1 MKAHQEGPRI
11 IPASRVS
18 RSGNKP
24 LQLPLHFPSLSLSVS
39 FHFFFQLLISVL
51 HFSFLL
57 GADIWW
63 SSWWW
68 QPNEGSQTREGCS
81 PFFLTLWP
89 SDRKNKFCY
98 AVRIYFQ
105 LCSPSN
111 LLLIFSPHQASE
123 TCCTW
128 VFRRKGRLCPT
139 DFKWLLQC
147 KCAQSRRGGSS
158 SSASD
163 TSPGSICY
171 TDAPQCK
178 ECLRSVLPAAPHS
191 SLRQPGAVGS
201 RNISRQRVWSFLD
214 HLHLPA
220 FLGLSSER
228 REGSYTSLLVRAE
241 ELLM

>member
-1 MKAHQEGPRI
+1 MATKRGKP
-11 IPASRVS
+11 
-18 RSGNKP
+18 NKGGV
-24 LQLPLHFPSLSLSVS
+24 QS
-39 FHFFFQLLISVL
+39 
-51 HFSFLL
+51 
-57 GADIWW
+57 
-63 SSWWW
+63 
-68 QPNEGSQTREGCS
+68 
-81 PFFLTLWP
+81 FFLTLWP

-201 RNISRQRVWSFLD
+201 RNISRQRVWSFLVLPGPACILGPLFRKKGKELHITSSTCWRTAYARHKSFT
-214 HLHLPA
+214 HLERYP
-220 FLGLSSER
+220 SSPTEMLCS
-228 REGSYTSLLVRAE
+228 GTCMQSIL
-241 ELLM
+241 